1 MSLLRD
7 VLQNV
12 VVNVFSGVGGRLG
25 DWWGRGGPLVTLVS
39 PNDKQKFGALK
50 KKKSE
55 FANEGNGLHTH
66 THTAT
71 HAHTHTLT
79 HTHTHTHTHTLE
91 EEGYS
96 NYMKQ

>member
-1 MSLLRD
+1 M
-7 VLQNV
+7 
-12 VVNVFSGVGGRLG
+12 
-25 DWWGRGGPLVTLVS
+25 VTLVS

-71 HAHTHTLT
+71 HAGTHAHTHTHSHI
-79 HTHTHTHTHTLE
+79 HTHTHTHTHWRKKAIVIT
-91 EEGYS
+91 
-96 NYMKQ
+96 